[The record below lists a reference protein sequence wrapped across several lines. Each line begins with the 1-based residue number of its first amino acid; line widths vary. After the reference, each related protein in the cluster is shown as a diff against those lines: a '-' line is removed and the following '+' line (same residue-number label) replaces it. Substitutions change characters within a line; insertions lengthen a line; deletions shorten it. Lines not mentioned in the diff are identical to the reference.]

1 MDSNLPTSIRLTLR
15 HLNGDGADTSK
26 GNRGRKTACLKSA
39 KSDNCKSAT
48 EVRGRKAYM
57 RIKPDWLNDSSA
69 AFEVATAECSYIRRI
84 GTPARP
90 AFSRTATS
98 QSRSDRD
105 KRTKERKSY
114 PTVCRAC
121 CYISKRRL
129 PKSGCRKAIDT
140 GHEYPTWQRSHHSSP
155 SAGKPRTWRRV
166 AGGRQLSTVEDVR
179 DV

>member
-1 MDSNLPTSIRLTLR
+1 MDSILPTSIRLTLC
-15 HLNGDGADTSK
+15 HPCGDGADTSA
-26 GNRGRKTACLKSA
+26 GNQGRKTACLKSA
-39 KSDNCKSAT
+39 ESDNCKSAT
-48 EVRGRKAYM
+48 EVQGRKAYM

-69 AFEVATAECSYIRRI
+69 ALEVATAESSYIRRI

-90 AFSRTATS
+90 AFSRKATS
-98 QSRSDRD
+98 QSRSDRN
-105 KRTKERKSY
+105 KRIEERKSY
-114 PTVCRAC
+114 PTVCCAC

-129 PKSGCRKAIDT
+129 PKSGCRKAIDK

-166 AGGRQLSTVEDVR
+166 AGGCQLSIVEDVR